1 MSIKSW
7 LNRVF
12 GKKQAPRAGTKA
24 VAHDTCDFCKEQ
36 VFVRQGGVTMMN
48 AASPDFME
56 TLRQASKRK
65 FTCPMCGA
73 VFCLE
78 CGNNKGHQLGT
89 GSTHCPKC
97 GTKVL

>member
-1 MSIKSW
+1 MAEAEK
-7 LNRVF
+7 
-12 GKKQAPRAGTKA
+12 
-24 VAHDTCDFCKEQ
+24 CDFCNEQ
-36 VFVRQGGVTMMN
+36 VYIREGGLSVFG
-48 AASPDFME
+48 ASGDFME

-65 FTCPMCGA
+65 FVCPACSS

-78 CGNNKGHQLGT
+78 CGNKKGYELNT

>member
-1 MSIKSW
+1 MSFKTF
-7 LNRVF
+7 LNKVF
-12 GKKQAPRAGTKA
+12 GKKQSPSSSPKMA
-24 VAHDTCDFCKEQ
+24 AHETCDFCHQQ
-36 VFVRQGGVTMMN
+36 VYVRQGGLTIMSGT
-48 AASPDFME
+48 SPDFFE
-56 TLRQASKRK
+56 TLKQASKRK
-65 FTCPMCGA
+65 FTCPACGS